1 MKALVLGGGS
11 MKGAFQV
18 GAIQAVI
25 ESGFR
30 PEMIYGIS
38 VGALNATFLTNESGK
53 QKHESHRVNWN
64 EIGKDLVEFWVR
76 NITAPAAVATLRSKM
91 ALGVYTLMSRY
102 DGLLDPSPLHNLIRN
117 SVNINYLRHSPASL
131 KVGTV
136 NISNGEMVYSSPAD
150 DHFLEYVMASSS
162 IPILM
167 PPIPIGEKHD
177 VFLDGGVRVVAPIK
191 KAIEDGATEIYLI
204 ACYANQ
210 IARPDHFEP
219 GNLISL
225 MERVKDIT
233 VNQIVNSDITWAEN
247 YVERSILRG
256 RPIKLSVIRPDAPL
270 SLNLQHFDSDDI
282 VRLIVEGYKEGLATL
297 KRGEEIRKA

>member
-11 MKGAFQV
+11 MKGAYQV

-38 VGALNATFLTNESGK
+38 VGALNATFLTNEAGK
-53 QKHESHRVNWN
+53 QKHDKHRVNWN
-64 EIGKDLVEFWVR
+64 EIARNLVEYWIR
-76 NITAPAAVATLRSKM
+76 NITSPSQVATLRSKM

-102 DGLLDPSPLHNLIRN
+102 DGLLDPSPLHNLIRSSIN
-117 SVNINYLRHSPASL
+117 SNYLRHSPVSL

-136 NISNGEMVYSSPAD
+136 NISKGEMVYSQPSD
-150 DHFLEYVMASSS
+150 EHFLEYVMASSS

-167 PPIPIGEKHD
+167 PPIPIGDKND
-177 VFLDGGVRVVAPIK
+177 VFLDGGIRVVAPIK
-191 KAIEDGATEIYLI
+191 KAIEDGATEIFLV

-210 IARPDHFEP
+210 IARNDHFEP
-219 GNLISL
+219 GNIISL
-225 MERVKDIT
+225 LERVKDIT

-247 YVERSILRG
+247 FVERSILRG
-256 RPIKLSVIRPDAPL
+256 RPIKLTVIRPDAPL
-270 SLNLQHFDSDDI
+270 SLDLQHFNSDDI
-282 VRLIVEGYKEGLATL
+282 VRLIIEGYKSGLETI
-297 KRGEEIRKA
+297 KRSAELRK